1 MVITDVNQVVYQ
13 GDGATT
19 AFPFTFRIIDATDIK
34 LLLIDADGTETDITS
49 DYFVDTNTNTVYYPG
64 YAPGAEPGLA
74 DQPAPVQEGQRLVV
88 YRELPVTQE
97 KDLGEKWPFF
107 VIELALDKLTMILQQ
122 IKGWWDRCLK
132 ISPAARATHPDFDM
146 TFPVEAGKSFR
157 VNAEGTGFE
166 VSDDPGIYAPIAID
180 AANRATA
187 AAEAAEAAAA
197 LVDVQAFWFDS
208 VADMKAANLPAG
220 ETAGTKGYDSI
231 NDGDAALYAVRAKTE
246 EDVEDGDKIIF
257 LANGNVA
264 EKINDSEVQFLFP
277 ANKTDSNW
285 DCEIIV
291 TNTSVLMID
300 SGTDDEDIRSYL
312 VDYMVAHGIKK
323 VDYFLL
329 THYHSDHDGN
339 IIPFLNQSVVDFSQT
354 KWYLPNVTLGFES
367 HKTAIISALQTAG
380 ATYEVLT
387 ADKTVQLSPSVT
399 MDIMGANADYIQFID
414 DNIQSPTDLNP
425 YSLCAMITHKDVKAF
440 YTGDIGWP
448 ATQALQ
454 EFYDLPKVDVLKVP
468 HHGANTSYN
477 RAYDAQF
484 YAKLEPEFSTTN
496 VNHYEFIRRATA
508 SAPFSS
514 DKREHI
520 QFAYANGSE
529 IWPLRFGDVEIASNG
544 DNAFLLSGA
553 RSTSSYFNETPMIY
567 YVDAS
572 YTDMDC
578 DGSEEH
584 PFPDLNALIDSFA
597 DRQFAT
603 GVYVN
608 VAAGTYPSLILTS
621 FPAELSFNAV
631 GGTVYI
637 GNVYVKNC
645 PNISFFGGYA
655 VKALQVVRSNATFSS
670 GTVTVTPDDTYTHI
684 YDNNASVKAG
694 TIYNTADTPLII
706 SDSMVYMVA
715 LSINGANMPDDYNLG
730 ALGHI
735 TKSLVSVRN
744 LTVRSVTKP
753 TNYVLQVQYGS
764 VAQVDAVDIDTTT
777 KVLFR
782 LQFASMVLVDAVTM
796 GEGFT
801 AALYQNNGGYF
812 GNNGAPVSGTTAQR
826 PDVKTVPNGYTYLDT
841 TVGCLIVKID
851 NAWYKATNGTVA

>member
-1 MVITDVNQVVYQ
+1 MVITDVNQVTYN
-13 GDGATT
+13 GDGSTT
-19 AFPFTFRIIDATDIK
+19 SWPYTFKIIDATDIK
-34 LLLIDADGTETDITS
+34 IQVTDSNGFVTYVTS
-49 DYFVDTNTNTVYYPG
+49 DYYVDTENSTVYYPG
-64 YAPGAEPGLA
+64 YAPGSEPPEA
-74 DQPAPVQEGQRLVV
+74 DQPSKLQSGQKITLYRRVPVNQLA
-88 YRELPVTQE
+88 
-97 KDLGEKWPFF
+97 DLGEKWPFS
-107 VIELALDKLTMILQQ
+107 VIEKGLDKLTMIAQDIYSWIDLN
-122 IKGWWDRCLK
+122 IMG
-132 ISPAARATHPDFDM
+132 F
-146 TFPVEAGKSFR
+146 
-157 VNAEGTGFE
+157 AEGEEAWNARNFPIHNVGGPVNPTDSATKKYVDSLITGIIAEGGTVAAVDNVE
-166 VSDDPGIYAPIAID
+166 VLRETDLSAGMYA
-180 AANRATA
+180 
-187 AAEAAEAAAA
+187 
-197 LVDVQAFWFDS
+197 V
-208 VADMKAANLPAG
+208 
-220 ETAGTKGYDSI
+220 TKGRITI
-231 NDGDAALYAVRAKTE
+231 NDGSGAAYSIRVAGFGDT
-246 EDVEDGDKIIF
+246 DDGDSIII
-257 LANGNVA
+257 LDNGNVA
-264 EKINDSEVQFLFP
+264 EKLNTSKVKFLFP
-277 ANKTDSNW
+277 GNNTNSNW

-414 DNIQSPTDLNP
+414 DNIQTPTDLNP

-454 EFYDLPKVDVLKVP
+454 QFYDLPKVNVLKIP
-468 HHGANTSYN
+468 HHGSNTSYN

-572 YTDMDC
+572 YTDTDC

-655 VKALQVVRSNATFSS
+655 LKALQVVRSNATFSS